1 VAKKKRLGT
10 ITQKRADGL
19 ALRKVYQD
27 MPKQTAISALA
38 QPNAKIA
45 AGDEGVWSF
54 ARRELDENRP
64 TASTLKAS
72 AFKT

>member
-1 VAKKKRLGT
+1 
-10 ITQKRADGL
+10 
-19 ALRKVYQD
+19 